1 MKVLETRSKNIATN
15 LPAEVPYGTQARLST
30 KCVGG
35 QAGAQ
40 GHQVIQENKIR
51 SFSSCLAR
59 PNDCFSVGRGDL
71 VASGCSSFE
80 ALDKFGNWNFS
91 QRWER
96 GKVSLLLLTFSR
108 PSVVERWY
116 WMAGVEECHEGHEE
130 WHEEHA
136 YVPKRSTSACRHE
149 DTKDDLHMVCS
160 YLIFLDK
167 KSCLSAL
174 VARTRCTFRQIVR
187 KRTMMKDIQR

>member
-15 LPAEVPYGTQARLST
+15 LPAEVPFGTQAHLST

-35 QAGAQ
+35 QAGVQ
-40 GHQVIQENKIR
+40 RHQVIGKNKLTKR
-51 SFSSCLAR
+51 LGFNVGSCCRNCCHMPPA
-59 PNDCFSVGRGDL
+59 
-71 VASGCSSFE
+71 VASRCSSFE

-130 WHEEHA
+130 WHE
-136 YVPKRSTSACRHE
+136 

-167 KSCLSAL
+167 KSCVSAL